1 MMPHSLIS
9 AFPPEFPRVCII
21 SLSCSTHC
29 MRTSELYAQSEWA
42 VY

>member
-1 MMPHSLIS
+1 MMPLSLIS
-9 AFPPEFPRVCII
+9 VFPSEFPRACII

-29 MRTSELYAQSEWA
+29 MHTSELYAQSEWA